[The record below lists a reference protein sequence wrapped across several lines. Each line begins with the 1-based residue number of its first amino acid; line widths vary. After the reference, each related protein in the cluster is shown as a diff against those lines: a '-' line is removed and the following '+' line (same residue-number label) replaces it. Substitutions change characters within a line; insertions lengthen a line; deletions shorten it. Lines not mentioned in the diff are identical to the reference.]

1 MNRWILSAMAGLIVC
16 SGCASGPAQRLAAAD
31 AENDRLKARV
41 AALETQV
48 AELKAQVDRSKSIS
62 AVMIDGYRL
71 EPPRI
76 GELRFAP
83 APGQSTSSG
92 TVLSAHT
99 IIGYGSTQD
108 RLVMRNAVPSTKITT
123 TTTPDGIILKSA
135 PAQTS
140 SRPPE

>member
-1 MNRWILSAMAGLIVC
+1 MTRRIFPMAMAALIGL
-16 SGCASGPAQRLAAAD
+16 SGCASGPTERMAARD
-31 AENDRLKARV
+31 RENAELKSKV

-99 IIGYGSTQD
+99 IMGYGSTQD

-123 TTTPDGIILKSA
+123 TTTTK
-135 PAQTS
+135 
-140 SRPPE
+140 